1 VTAVLEQIGAA
12 VLAIFLGCAGAI
24 AYFWGGNWIVSRL
37 LDRPSGENLPRS
49 SSVAERVRPWIFLLP
64 ALLFLSLFLVYPAF
78 DTLFLSLFDKSSTF
92 VGLHNYLWAL
102 SDPSFQQAA
111 LNNALWLVLVPA
123 LATAFGM
130 LIALLADQ
138 VWWGNI
144 AKSLVFMP
152 MAISFVGAS
161 VIWKFVYDFRP
172 PGSGQV
178 GLLNAAIT
186 ALGLPPQAWLTLPV
200 WNSILLMV
208 ILIWIQSGFAVVVL
222 AAALR
227 GVPPDT
233 VEAARIDGANAVQI
247 VLRIILPQMRGTVF
261 VVWTTITI
269 ITLKVFDTIFAMTN
283 GQWNTEVLANLMF
296 KWMFV
301 NLDYG
306 RASTIAVV
314 IMLAVL
320 PILVWQVRH
329 AYRQE
334 RARD

>member
-1 VTAVLEQIGAA
+1 M
-12 VLAIFLGCAGAI
+12 
-24 AYFWGGNWIVSRL
+24 
-37 LDRPSGENLPRS
+37 
-49 SSVAERVRPWIFLLP
+49 
-64 ALLFLSLFLVYPAF
+64 VYPAF
-78 DTLFLSLFDKSSTF
+78 DTLLLSLLDKSGSF
-92 VGLHNYLWAL
+92 VGLRNYAWAIT
-102 SDPSFQQAA
+102 DPSFQQAT
-111 LNNALWLVLVPA
+111 LNNVLWLVLVPA
-123 LATAFGM
+123 LATAIGL

-138 VWWGNI
+138 VWWGGI

-172 PGSGQV
+172 PGSPQI
-178 GLLNAAIT
+178 GLLNAAVT
-186 ALGLPPQAWLTLPV
+186 ALGFPPQAWLTLPV

-208 ILIWIQSGFAVVVL
+208 ILIWIQTGFAVVVL

-227 GVPPDT
+227 GVPQDT
-233 VEAARIDGANAVQI
+233 LEAARIDGANPVQI
-247 VLRIILPQMRGTVF
+247 VFRIILPQMSGTLA

-306 RASTIAVV
+306 RASTIAMV

-320 PILVWQVRH
+320 PVLIWQVRH

-334 RARD
+334 LIL

>member
-1 VTAVLEQIGAA
+1 VTAVLEQVAGA
-12 VLAIFLGCAGAI
+12 VLAILLACAGCV
-24 AYFWGGNWIVSRL
+24 AYFWGSNRL
-37 LDRPSGENLPRS
+37 VTALLEPRGSGPTS
-49 SSVAERVRPWIFLLP
+49 QSTKAAEQIRPWLFLIP

-78 DTLFLSLFDKSSTF
+78 DTLVLSLFDRSGSF
-92 VGLHNYLWAL
+92 VGLRNYVWAVT
-102 SDPSFQQAA
+102 DPSFQQAT
-111 LNNALWLVLVPA
+111 LNNVLWLVLVPA
-123 LATAFGM
+123 FATALGL
-130 LIALLADQ
+130 LIAVLADQ
-138 VWWGNI
+138 VWWGSI

-161 VIWKFVYDFRP
+161 VIWKFVYDFRAA
-172 PGSGQV
+172 SSAQV
-178 GLLNAAIT
+178 GLLNAAVT
-186 ALGLPPQAWLTLPV
+186 SFGLPPQAWLTLPV

-208 ILIWIQSGFAVVVL
+208 ILIWIQTGFAVVVL

-227 GVPPDT
+227 GVPQDT
-233 VEAARIDGANAVQI
+233 LEAARIDGANPVQI
-247 VLRIILPQMRGTVF
+247 VFRIILPQMRGTLA

-306 RASTIAVV
+306 RASTIAIV

-320 PILVWQVRH
+320 PVLIWQVRH

-334 RARD
+334 LAL